1 VCADAPV
8 CVSDIVP
15 LMAAVPPNHHRLRH
29 NELGQPIGYPV
40 EGFVAPPVPSPAV
53 LVGRWT
59 RLEALAVDRHA
70 AGLFE
75 ANRRDHEGRMWT
87 YMGYG
92 PFAEFGA
99 YRDWV
104 RSVEG
109 STDPRFFAIVVEEK
123 AEGVAAYLRMT
134 PEVGTIEIG
143 HIALSP
149 ALQRTTAATE
159 AVFLMADHVFALGYR
174 RFEWKC
180 DDLNE
185 PSKRA
190 ALRLGFS
197 FEGVH
202 RQATMYKGRNRDT
215 AWFSILDREWPGLRS
230 RLVRWLDP
238 SNFDDSGVQRTRL
251 SGEHFMR

>member
-1 VCADAPV
+1 MSAGSSNQSEPDHN
-8 CVSDIVP
+8 D
-15 LMAAVPPNHHRLRH
+15 LDW
-29 NELGQPIGYPV
+29 NELGQPVGYRV
-40 EGFVAPPVPSPAV
+40 AGFVAPPRPAKIV
-53 LVGRWT
+53 HRGSWT
-59 RLEALAVDRHA
+59 RLEPLAADRHA
-70 AGLFE
+70 ADLFE

-87 YMGYG
+87 YMSYG
-92 PFAEFGA
+92 PFPEFEA
-99 YRDWV
+99 YLDWV

-109 STDPRFFAIVVEEK
+109 SDDPLFFAIVVEGR
-123 AEGVAAYLRMT
+123 ALGVAAYLRIT

-149 ALQRTTAATE
+149 LLQRTTAGTE
-159 AVFLMADHVFALGYR
+159 AVFVMADHVFDLGNR

-190 ALRLGFS
+190 AVRLGFT

-215 AWFSILDREWPGLRS
+215 AWFSILDREWPALRA
-230 RLVRWLDP
+230 RFVRWLDP
-238 SNFDDSGVQRTRL
+238 SNFDPAGVQRTRL
-251 SGEHFMR
+251 QEGDFMR

>member
-1 VCADAPV
+1 
-8 CVSDIVP
+8 
-15 LMAAVPPNHHRLRH
+15 MAAVPPNHHQPHH

-53 LVGRWT
+53 LAGRWT
-59 RLEALAVDRHA
+59 RLEPLMVDRHA
-70 AGLFE
+70 ADLFE
-75 ANRRDHEGRMWT
+75 ANRRDQAGRMWT

-99 YRDWV
+99 YADWV
-104 RSVEG
+104 GSVEG
-109 STDPRFFAIVVEEK
+109 SADPQFSAVVVK
-123 AEGVAAYLRMT
+123 GTALGVAAYLRIT
-134 PEVGTIEIG
+134 PEAGTIEIG

-149 ALQRTTAATE
+149 AVQRTTAATE
-159 AVFLMADHVFALGYR
+159 AVFLMADHAFALGYR

-190 ALRLGFS
+190 ALRLGFT

-215 AWFSILDREWPGLRS
+215 AWFSIIDREWPGLRA
-230 RLVRWLDP
+230 RFVRWLDP
-238 SNFDDSGVQRTRL
+238 SNFDAAGVQRTRL
-251 SGEHFMR
+251 